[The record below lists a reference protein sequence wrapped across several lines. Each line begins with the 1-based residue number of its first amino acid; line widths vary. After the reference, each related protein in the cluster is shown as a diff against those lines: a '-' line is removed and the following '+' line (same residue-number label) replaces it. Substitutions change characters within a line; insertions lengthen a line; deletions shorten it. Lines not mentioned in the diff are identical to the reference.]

1 MCHFCFFCLESGHF
15 SPLAQSFLVW
25 FLLQCGQRTR
35 RCIISCVRGSW
46 DVRGASYG
54 RGKPQ
59 KLALFRGVPISK
71 KVEEALARLSLCAE
85 HFCLRHS
92 LAPSDIQL
100 VHETYFFFVCERN
113 KQTPKSCVAPGR
125 HVSTSRRG
133 TLYIYIGVCGIHL
146 QSLLTKTDRP

>member
-1 MCHFCFFCLESGHF
+1 METIRYIPIYPPKREYAYVSFCFFCLVQSF
-15 SPLAQSFLVW
+15 SLPAQSFFMW
-25 FLLQCGQRTR
+25 FLLQGGQRIR
-35 RCIISCVRGSW
+35 RCNISCARGAW

-71 KVEEALARLSLCAE
+71 KVEEALARFSLCAE

-100 VHETYFFFVCERN
+100 LHEYFISETTFSVCERN
-113 KQTPKSCVAPGR
+113 KQTQKSCVAPGR
-125 HVSTSRRG
+125 HVSTSRN
-133 TLYIYIGVCGIHL
+133 LVV
-146 QSLLTKTDRP
+146 